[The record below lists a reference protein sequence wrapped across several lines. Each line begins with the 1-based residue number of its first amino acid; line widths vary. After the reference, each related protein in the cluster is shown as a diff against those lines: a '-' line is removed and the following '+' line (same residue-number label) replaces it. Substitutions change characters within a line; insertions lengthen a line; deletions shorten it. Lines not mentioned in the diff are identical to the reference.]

1 MRRWGHGVICAE
13 WHPDDERLL
22 ARYVD
27 RTADPTLDAHLS
39 WCQSCAGRLSAMTR
53 DLEAWHRA
61 AAEHADEAFD
71 DKWMAAQRRGIQQRL
86 GAMVPGRVLPFPV
99 PGSLERHAP
108 FTRVAAAV
116 LLVAMA
122 GAGVFRILQMPDPVS
137 SSARRAPARA
147 EAPTS
152 PVRETSTDAAVL
164 EDIDLALLRPRTA
177 VAELRALDE
186 FTPNVRDIV
195 APRR

>member
-1 MRRWGHGVICAE
+1 VICAE

-27 RTADPTLDAHLS
+27 GAADPTLDAHLN
-39 WCQSCAGRLSAMTR
+39 WCQSCARRLSAMTR
-53 DLEAWHRA
+53 DLEDWHRA
-61 AAEHADEAFD
+61 VADQADETFD
-71 DKWMAAQRRGIQQRL
+71 ERWMAAQRRGIQRRL
-86 GAMVPGRVLPFPV
+86 GAMMPGRVLPFPV
-99 PGSLERHAP
+99 PGGAERHAP
-108 FTRVAAAV
+108 LARVAAAV
-116 LLVAMA
+116 LLVAMT

-137 SSARRAPARA
+137 SSARRTPARVV
-147 EAPTS
+147 APTS

-164 EDIDLALLRPRTA
+164 EDIDLALVRPRTA

-186 FTPNVRDIV
+186 FTPHVRDIA

>member
-1 MRRWGHGVICAE
+1 VISAE

-27 RTADPTLDAHLS
+27 RTADPTLDDHLY
-39 WCQSCAGRLSAMTR
+39 WCQPCARRLSAMTR

-61 AAEHADEAFD
+61 AADHADEAFD
-71 DKWMAAQRRGIQQRL
+71 EKWMAAQRRGIQQRL

-99 PGSLERHAP
+99 PGGAERHAP
-108 FTRVAAAV
+108 LARVAAAV

-122 GAGVFRILQMPDPVS
+122 GAGVFRILRMPDPVS
-137 SSARRAPARA
+137 SPAAFRAPARA
-147 EAPTS
+147 TAPTRL
-152 PVRETSTDAAVL
+152 VRETSADAAVL

-186 FTPNVRDIV
+186 FTPHVRDIV